1 MSVVDRRSAGIL
13 IDVVTPAMTDFKDQ
27 IDKTEADNVAKLIAD
42 LRAIAAKGQAGE
54 AGVTADAIREQISKA
69 QQASLG
75 LFSKAR
81 SMPSQ
86 SHHVLLSADTHFTH
100 RSTRRRTLK
109 KPLSKHL
116 HPHRLLR
123 RRRHHRERVKR
134 RTKCPSSAV

>member
-1 MSVVDRRSAGIL
+1 MSVVDRRFAGIL
-13 IDVVTPAMTDFKDQ
+13 IEVVTPAMTDFKDQ
-27 IDKTEADNVAKLIAD
+27 IDKTEADNVARLIAD

-81 SMPSQ
+81 LMPSQ
-86 SHHVLLSADTHFTH
+86 SHHVLSADTYFAH

-109 KPLSKHL
+109 PPLSKHL

-134 RTKCPSSAV
+134 RTKCLSSAV